1 MSADRT
7 MSCCGPSW
15 TRACPPADWWW
26 SRGGSSTCKTGA
38 AYEAVAARLAGWQ
51 LDYPMDPAALAE
63 RLEAGIPARTVLWL
77 GELRQYADADADA
90 DGGADVLG
98 RLADLIV
105 GEGRLLITTVWPEQW
120 TIYTAAARAGPGAA
134 DPAGVAGRLLTRLP
148 ELTGHDPTRI
158 DPARG
163 GVIDVPARF
172 TAAEMTSA
180 APPVT
185 QRWRLRPWRP
195 PAPSRTGKSPSTWP
209 GSLTCWTAMP
219 GAAVTRT
226 ARRSSPRRW
235 SERPQPAWRAIRKP
249 TTA

>member
-77 GELRQYADADADA
+77 GELRQYADAD
-90 DGGADVLG
+90 GGADVLG

-120 TIYTAAARAGPGAA
+120 TTYTAAARAGPGAA

-195 PAPSRTGKSPSTWP
+195 PAPGRTGKSPSTWP

-219 GAAVTRT
+219 GAAVTGT

-235 SERPQPAWRAIRKP
+235 
-249 TTA
+249 TARQIYGASSTDSREPLV

>member
-1 MSADRT
+1 VT
-7 MSCCGPSW
+7 
-15 TRACPPADWWW
+15 
-26 SRGGSSTCKTGA
+26 
-38 AYEAVAARLAGWQ
+38 
-51 LDYPMDPAALAE
+51 ALALVVVTVSLAVLLAVLFHLAWPPVLVSVVGTLPALYLAWLAVPGAISQKE
-63 RLEAGIPARTVLWL
+63 PAYGRRAAGIPARTVLWL
-77 GELRQYADADADA
+77 GELRQYADA

-105 GEGRLLITTVWPEQW
+105 GEGRLLITTVWPERW
-120 TIYTAAARAGPGAA
+120 TIYTAAARAGPGA